1 MSTCPEC
8 RNEMEAG
15 YLYVRGLGGSLF
27 WGPTKGVRFYSR
39 RDLMQID
46 LGKLSAIRPAAQAVL
61 PAGKCSKCGM
71 VSFKASP

>member
-1 MSTCPEC
+1 MTCPEC
-8 RNEMEAG
+8 KNEMEAG
-15 YLYVRGLGGSLF
+15 FLYVRGFGGSLF
-27 WGPTKGVRFYSR
+27 WGTRKDAKFLSR

-46 LGKLSAIRPAAQAVL
+46 LGKLSVMRPRAQAVL

>member
-1 MSTCPEC
+1 MSTGPEC
-8 RNEMEAG
+8 RSEMEAG

-27 WGPTKGVRFYSR
+27 WGRTKDARFYSR

>member
-1 MSTCPEC
+1 
-8 RNEMEAG
+8 METG
-15 YLYVRGLGGSLF
+15 YLYVRGFGGSLF
-27 WGPTKGVRFYSR
+27 WGTTKETKFYSR

-61 PAGKCSKCGM
+61 PAGKCGKCGM

>member
-27 WGPTKGVRFYSR
+27 WGPTKDVRFYSR

-46 LGKLSAIRPAAQAVL
+46 LGKLSAI
-61 PAGKCSKCGM
+61 
-71 VSFKASP
+71 

>member
-1 MSTCPEC
+1 
-8 RNEMEAG
+8 METG
-15 YLYVRGLGGSLF
+15 YLYVRGFGGSLF
-27 WGPTKGVRFYSR
+27 WGTTKETKFYSR

-61 PAGKCSKCGM
+61 PAGKGGKCGM

>member
-27 WGPTKGVRFYSR
+27 WGRTKDARFYSR

-46 LGKLSAIRPAAQAVL
+46 LGKLIAIRPAAQAVL